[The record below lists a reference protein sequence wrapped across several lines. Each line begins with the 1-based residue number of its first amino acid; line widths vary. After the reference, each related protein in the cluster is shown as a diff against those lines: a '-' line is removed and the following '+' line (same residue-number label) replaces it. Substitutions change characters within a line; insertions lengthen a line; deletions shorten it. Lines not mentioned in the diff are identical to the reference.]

1 MVFETSGGDS
11 MSIADKL
18 NTPQAGQ
25 PVAFPVMLKQN
36 GTRLKTIAPA
46 GTDINRFSAALMAQI
61 RSNTKLAECNQFS
74 IMGAFINST
83 QLGLEPGASLG
94 HCYFVPFKGECQ
106 LVIGYRGMI
115 ELAYRSGKV
124 LSIAARTIHQAD
136 RFDYSYGITD
146 VLEHKPATGDRG
158 PLIGVYAVAKL
169 VGGGV
174 HFEVLDL
181 SDIEQARKASKAGT
195 FGPWKDH
202 FEEMAKKTAIRRLF
216 KYLPVGTELNR
227 AVAIDERGEAGT
239 SDNKQVA
246 ESVLDGDFEV
256 IGGEHDPS

>member
-1 MVFETSGGDS
+1 

-18 NTPQAGQ
+18 NTPQTSL
-25 PVAFPVMLKQN
+25 PVTLPVMLKQN
-36 GTRLKTIAPA
+36 STRLKTIAPA
-46 GTDINRFSAALMAQI
+46 GIDINRLSVALMTQVRTNA
-61 RSNTKLAECNQFS
+61 KLAECNQLS

-136 RFDYSYGITD
+136 HFDYSYGITD

-181 SDIEQARKASKAGT
+181 GDIEQARKTSKTGT

-227 AVAIDERGEAGT
+227 AVMIDERGEAGI